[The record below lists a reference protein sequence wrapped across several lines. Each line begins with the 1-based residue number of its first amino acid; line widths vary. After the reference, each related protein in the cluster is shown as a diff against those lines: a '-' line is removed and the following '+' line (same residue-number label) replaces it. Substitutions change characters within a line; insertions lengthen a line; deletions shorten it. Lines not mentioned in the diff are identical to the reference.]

1 MAQYLKNLDRLV
13 IELEVG
19 NMRIYKTLVKDP
31 WKPVN

>member
-13 IELEVG
+13 TESEVG

-31 WKPVN
+31 